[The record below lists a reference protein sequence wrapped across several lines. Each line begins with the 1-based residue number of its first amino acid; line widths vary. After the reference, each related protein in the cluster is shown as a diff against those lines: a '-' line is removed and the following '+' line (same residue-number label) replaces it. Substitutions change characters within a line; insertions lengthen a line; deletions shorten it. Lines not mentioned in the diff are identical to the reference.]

1 MDVKRDRWRKGLQLQ
16 ILMREDG
23 NKKSL
28 GQASENWDASLEVE
42 KKELGCWGPHG
53 KL

>member
-1 MDVKRDRWRKGLQLQ
+1 MDVRHDRWRKGPQLL

-28 GQASENWDASLEVE
+28 GQASENWNKSLEVE
-42 KKELGCWGPHG
+42 KRELGCWGPPG